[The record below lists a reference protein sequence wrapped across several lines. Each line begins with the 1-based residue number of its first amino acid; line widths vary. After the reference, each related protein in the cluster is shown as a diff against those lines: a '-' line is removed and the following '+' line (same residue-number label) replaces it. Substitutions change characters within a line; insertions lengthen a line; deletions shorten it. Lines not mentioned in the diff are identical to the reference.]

1 MAESHCCIALHW
13 RWRARIVSYPPRHDI
28 RAALQCDAMQSVV
41 LAQVLAF
48 LFRLS
53 TCTPGT
59 VYSTD
64 GLGAN
69 EHRLLLV
76 PIRETRTMPP
86 ACAPRPAP
94 APIRSCRTIR
104 AFARLAPSRK
114 AP

>member
-1 MAESHCCIALHW
+1 MPSPHCCIALALALA
-13 RWRARIVSYPPRHDI
+13 RASYPPRHDI
-28 RAALQCDAMQSVV
+28 RAALLANAMQSVV

-76 PIRETRTMPP
+76 PIRETRTS
-86 ACAPRPAP
+86 RLRVRHGLLLL
-94 APIRSCRTIR
+94 RSVPV
-104 AFARLAPSRK
+104 ARSGLLHA
-114 AP
+114 